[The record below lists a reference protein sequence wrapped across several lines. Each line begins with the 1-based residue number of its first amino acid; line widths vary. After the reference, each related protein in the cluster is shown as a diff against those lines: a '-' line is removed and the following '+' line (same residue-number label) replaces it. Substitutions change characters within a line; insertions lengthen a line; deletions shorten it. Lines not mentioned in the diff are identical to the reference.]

1 MQKIRYAFNANKKD
15 GTDYKEATLKTV
27 WNTTAKLVQQL
38 HFKNFDRKINPF
50 SDIEFKNAREARDSK
65 RKTLQAIPKKRR
77 VSAAAI
83 EEDNYNN
90 MINTWDE
97 NTPSG
102 LQKKKNIFNSG

>member
-1 MQKIRYAFNANKKD
+1 
-15 GTDYKEATLKTV
+15 V

-90 MINTWDE
+90 MINTW
-97 NTPSG
+97 
-102 LQKKKNIFNSG
+102 LQAYKKKNIYLIAAKELAWRGNQGAHCLVEHFRGRFSG

>member
-1 MQKIRYAFNANKKD
+1 
-15 GTDYKEATLKTV
+15 V

-83 EEDNYNN
+83 EEDNN

-102 LQKKKNIFNSG
+102 LQKKIII